1 MVIATK
7 PRPKQ
12 TIHHKRRAGSHQPQ
26 TKHFMK
32 TYWPYLPMI
41 GIAAVA
47 NSLAGA
53 STVAS
58 TADTTRLQ
66 AWTNAGPAV
75 ALAVLGLTMILA
87 AYIVS
92 KHALAWRRVLVK
104 GEQFVVHHHKA
115 DFVLAAVVMAGV
127 VVTRLA

>member
-7 PRPKQ
+7 PRQKE
-12 TIHHKRRAGSHQPQ
+12 TVHHRRRAGKHQPQ

-41 GIAAVA
+41 GIAAVV
-47 NSLAGA
+47 NSLVGA

-58 TADTTRLQ
+58 TTSTTRLQ

-75 ALAVLGLTMILA
+75 TLAVLGLTMILA
-87 AYIVS
+87 VYIVS
-92 KHALAWRRVLVK
+92 KHALAWRRVLVR
-104 GEQFVVHHHKA
+104 GEQFFVHHHKA
-115 DFVLAAVVMAGV
+115 DFVLAAVVMVGV
-127 VVTRLA
+127 VVTRMV